1 MDDPSSKE
9 ESSEIA
15 IHNDDGATRRQKPL
29 QEDTA
34 DNYANNMNA
43 PTEELDKMKQENEAL
58 REKLKKAE
66 EKAQMAKNEVKNIPI
81 KFIIRD
87 F

>member
-9 ESSEIA
+9 ESAEIV
-15 IHNDDGATRRQKPL
+15 IQNDGATRSQKPL

-66 EKAQMAKNEVKNIPI
+66 EKAQMVKNEVKNMARNVVI
-81 KFIIRD
+81 
-87 F
+87 